1 MSDVLGATRYL
12 AYYLELAMTCWL
24 INTTRENYDITRER
38 GFDLIGID
46 APNSRKASQMVSG
59 DRIVFYVR
67 DDRSFAAA
75 ATVTAKV
82 LHDSSPIW
90 KHHTKK
96 EKFRN
101 RVPIEPDVIVDD
113 GDWVDAL
120 QVGPTMEYV
129 KRWPPEMW
137 ELAFFGMVHIISK
150 RDFELLEN
158 ELNRYADDAEYDDEL
173 EYETDRGDEQEDE
186 EAVEVGVTD

>member
-1 MSDVLGATRYL
+1 
-12 AYYLELAMTCWL
+12 MTCWL
-24 INTTRENYDITRER
+24 INTTRENYDITQDR
-38 GFDLIGID
+38 GFDLMGID
-46 APNSRKASQMVSG
+46 ASNSRKASQMVSG

-67 DDRSFAAA
+67 DDRSFVAT
-75 ATVTAKV
+75 ATVTDKCF
-82 LHDSSPIW
+82 HNSSPIW

-101 RVPIEPDVIVDD
+101 RVPIEPDVIA
-113 GDWVDAL
+113 GDEGWVDAL

-158 ELNRYADDAEYDDEL
+158 ELARYEDDGEYEYDRE
-173 EYETDRGDEQEDE
+173 GQEDE
-186 EAVEVGVTD
+186 EAVEVGVTE

>member
-1 MSDVLGATRYL
+1 
-12 AYYLELAMTCWL
+12 MTCWL

-38 GFDLIGID
+38 GMELIGID
-46 APNSRKASQMVSG
+46 APNSRKASQMIPG

-67 DDRSFAAA
+67 DNRGFAAT

-82 LHDSSPIW
+82 FQNNSPIW

-96 EKFRN
+96 EKYRN
-101 RVPIEPDVIVDD
+101 RVRIESDVIAED

-158 ELNRYADDAEYDDEL
+158 ELGRYEDDSEYHDHRE
-173 EYETDRGDEQEDE
+173 GQEDE
-186 EAVEVGVTD
+186 EAVEVGSID

>member
-1 MSDVLGATRYL
+1 
-12 AYYLELAMTCWL
+12 MTCWL
-24 INTTRENYDITRER
+24 INTTRENYDIAWER
-38 GFDLIGID
+38 GFDLVGID

-67 DDRSFAAA
+67 DTRSFAAS

-82 LHDSSPIW
+82 FHDNSPIW
-90 KHHTKK
+90 KHHTNK

-101 RVPIEPDVIVDD
+101 RVPIEHDVVAEVE
-113 GDWVDAL
+113 DWVDAL
-120 QVGPTMEYV
+120 QVGPTLEYV

-158 ELNRYADDAEYDDEL
+158 ELSRYAEDWEQEDEGEYEYDPED
-173 EYETDRGDEQEDE
+173 QEDE
-186 EAVEVGVTD
+186 EAVEVGVND

>member
-1 MSDVLGATRYL
+1 M
-12 AYYLELAMTCWL
+12 

-46 APNSRKASQMVSG
+46 TSNSRKASQMVPG

-67 DDRSFAAA
+67 DDRRFAAA
-75 ATVTAKV
+75 ATVTDKV
-82 LHDSSPIW
+82 FHNNAPIW
-90 KHHTKK
+90 KHHTNN

-101 RVPIEPDVIVDD
+101 RVPIEPDVIAEEM
-113 GDWVDAL
+113 DWVDAL
-120 QVGPTMEYV
+120 QIGPTMEYM

-158 ELNRYADDAEYDDEL
+158 ELARYVDYG
-173 EYETDRGDEQEDE
+173 EYENDRDGEGQDGE
-186 EAVEVGVTD
+186 EAIKVGVGD

>member
-1 MSDVLGATRYL
+1 
-12 AYYLELAMTCWL
+12 MTCWL
-24 INTTRENYDITRER
+24 INTTRENYDITQDR
-38 GFDLIGID
+38 GFDLMGID
-46 APNSRKASQMVSG
+46 ASSSRKASQMVSG

-67 DDRSFAAA
+67 DDRSFVAT
-75 ATVTAKV
+75 ATVTDKCF
-82 LHDSSPIW
+82 HNSSPIW

-101 RVPIEPDVIVDD
+101 RVPMEPDVIA
-113 GDWVDAL
+113 GDEGWVDAL

-158 ELNRYADDAEYDDEL
+158 ELARYEDDG
-173 EYETDRGDEQEDE
+173 EYEDAPEGQEDE
-186 EAVEVGVTD
+186 EAVEVGVTE

>member
-1 MSDVLGATRYL
+1 
-12 AYYLELAMTCWL
+12 MTCWL

-38 GFDLIGID
+38 GFGLMGID
-46 APNSRKASQMVSG
+46 ASNSRKASQMVSG

-67 DDRSFAAA
+67 EDRSFAST
-75 ATVTAKV
+75 ATVTDKCF
-82 LHDSSPIW
+82 HDSSPIW

-101 RVPIEPDVIVDD
+101 RVPIEPDVIAGDE
-113 GDWVDAL
+113 DWVDAL
-120 QVGPTMEYV
+120 QVGPTMEYI

-173 EYETDRGDEQEDE
+173 EYETDQSDGEEGE

>member
-1 MSDVLGATRYL
+1 MFGCIEGFQYL
-12 AYYLELAMTCWL
+12 AYYLELTMTCWL
-24 INTTRENYDITRER
+24 INTTRENYDIAWER
-38 GFDLIGID
+38 GFDLVGID

-67 DDRSFAAA
+67 DTRSFAAS

-82 LHDSSPIW
+82 FHDNSPIW
-90 KHHTKK
+90 KHHTNK
-96 EKFRN
+96 EIFRN
-101 RVPIEPDVIVDD
+101 RVPIEPDVVAEVE
-113 GDWVDAL
+113 DWVDAL
-120 QVGPTMEYV
+120 QVGPTLEYV

-158 ELNRYADDAEYDDEL
+158 ELSRYAEDWEQEDEGEYEYDPED
-173 EYETDRGDEQEDE
+173 QEDE
-186 EAVEVGVTD
+186 EAVEVGVND

>member
-1 MSDVLGATRYL
+1 MSDVLGGYRYL

-24 INTTRENYDITRER
+24 INTTRENYEITRER
-38 GFDLIGID
+38 GFDLMGID
-46 APNSRKASQMVSG
+46 APNSRKASQMASG

-67 DDRSFAAA
+67 DDRSFAST
-75 ATVTAKV
+75 ATVTDKCFYNN
-82 LHDSSPIW
+82 SPIW

-101 RVPIEPDVIVDD
+101 RVPIEPDVIAED
-113 GDWVDAL
+113 GNVVDAL

-137 ELAFFGMVHIISK
+137 DLAFFGMVHIISK

-158 ELNRYADDAEYDDEL
+158 ELNRFTNDDDY
-173 EYETDRGDEQEDE
+173 EYELDYQDEPEDKE
-186 EAVEVGVTD
+186 VIEVGVTD